1 MNPEWV
7 VPLAAEARRLGLG
20 VSGHVPAFMHPDEVI
35 LAGYDSIAHIN
46 QLMLGWLL
54 EAGEDTRTPLRL
66 TAMKRAATLELDN
79 PGVLKSVELM
89 HEHGTALD
97 TTAVILERL
106 MLSRAGEVQPG
117 DQPYLEH
124 MPIGYQRYRKR
135 TFVPLDQPGDDVAY
149 RKGFGTLLQVIKLL
163 HDKGIPLLIGT
174 DDTTGFTVHRE
185 LELYV
190 KAGIPAAATLAIA
203 SLGAARYLDQQDELG
218 SIEPGKRADFFL
230 VPGDPAREIGAI
242 RQVRLVSRG
251 GTVYFPEEI
260 YRELGIVPFARKP
273 TIQDPAGET

>member
-1 MNPEWV
+1 M
-7 VPLAAEARRLGLG
+7 R
-20 VSGHVPAFMHPDEVI
+20 
-35 LAGYDSIAHIN
+35 
-46 QLMLGWLL
+46 
-54 EAGEDTRTPLRL
+54 
-66 TAMKRAATLELDN
+66 
-79 PGVLKSVELM
+79 
-89 HEHGTALD
+89 EHGTALD

-135 TFVPLDQPGDDVAY
+135 TFVPLDEPGDDGAY
-149 RKGFGTLLQVIKLL
+149 RQGFATLVKVVKLL
-163 HDKGIPLLIGT
+163 HDNGITLLIGT

-190 KAGIPAAATLAIA
+190 KSGIPAAATLSIA
-203 SLGAARYLDQQDELG
+203 SLGAAAYLGQQDELG
-218 SIEPGKRADFFL
+218 SIAPGKRADFFL
-230 VPGDPAREIGAI
+230 VPGDPVKDISAI

-260 YRELGIVPFARKP
+260 YRELGIEPFARAV
-273 TIQDPAGET
+273 TIHNPAGEAP